1 MNIISILYFL
11 LIRPLELIY
20 EFIFSVSYQNSGNAF
35 FSIVILSISVGLLS
49 LPLYNRADKLQ
60 QESTVIEKHMKP
72 GKDRIKKAFKGDEQV
87 LLLQAY
93 YKEKHYHPL
102 MILRSSFSLLLQI
115 PFFIA
120 AYRMLS
126 SCIVLR
132 GSPLGPI
139 ADLGAPDG
147 MLRIGN
153 AAVNVLPVLM
163 TVINI
168 ISGTVYSKGMGLRA
182 KLQLYIT
189 ALIFLVLLYGSPSGL
204 VLYWTLNNL
213 FSLIKNIAGR
223 FMPKKNKVRAAEDK
237 AADRSTSVF
246 FLMYSLCLSLFIGF
260 LIPSEAFVPF
270 VADFMTNYHI
280 FDLPHYLWISF
291 FITAGFFT
299 VWGSIYFFILR
310 AREKG
315 VYIMALLLISAV
327 FDYFVFYRNNGNR
340 DRYLFISQY
349 IDDSIMDMLIN
360 VVVIIL
366 IAALLFI
373 IMRHRPKAINILA
386 IPVTIG
392 LVILVAVNMVKLER
406 SVRSFG
412 YTENQRDYPRITLS
426 QDGKNVVVIMLDRA
440 MGQLI
445 PYIVNENPDLISAFD
460 GFTYYSSALSFGR
473 CTITG
478 APAIYGGYEY
488 TPQALN
494 ARTDESLADK
504 HDESLL
510 VLPVLFGQNG
520 YDVTVMDP
528 PFAGYKW
535 IGDLSIF
542 DGYPY
547 IDSYISSEIMNP
559 YFDEMTEDWSDYMER
574 NTFSYSIRM
583 ASPVFIRK
591 LLYDDGFCNDLNR
604 RYSNVSYFQSA
615 EDMSHATGSK
625 FDFLNTYSVLLG
637 LSDITSVSEPDSS
650 EGSLLILTN
659 TAAHEPQLLEEP
671 GYGLS
676 RNIDNEEYDL
686 NNAGRFTNG
695 GVQLSIDNIETMSSY
710 QSQAASLEALGDWF
724 DYLREIGVYDNTRI
738 ILVSDHGPVFR
749 ISAEERENVDG
760 VFNINN
766 MNCLLMVKDFDS
778 NGFTVSDSFITN
790 AEVPVICARGLI
802 DDPVNPFTGNPL
814 RSELDHPEDFLY
826 FMSVDHNVRTDS
838 GNVFEP
844 AAWYSYDPGSGDI
857 YDTAAWEYNGFY

>member
-20 EFIFSVSYQNSGNAF
+20 EFIFSVSYQTYGNAF

-132 GSPLGPI
+132 GAPLGPI

-147 MLRIGN
+147 LLRIGN
-153 AAVNVLPVLM
+153 TAVNVLPVLM

-213 FSLIKNIAGR
+213 FSLIKNIAGK
-223 FMPKKNKVRAAEDK
+223 FMPKKNKVRAAADK
-237 AADRSTSVF
+237 AADRSTSGF

-291 FITAGFFT
+291 FIAAGFFT

-327 FDYFVFYRNNGNR
+327 FDYFVLYRNNGNR

-494 ARTDESLADK
+494 ARADESLADK

-528 PFAGYKW
+528 PFARYKW

-615 EDMSHATGSK
+615 EDMSHATGAK

-637 LSDITSVSEPDSS
+637 LSDITSISTGGSS
-650 EGSLLILTN
+650 EGLLLILTN

-760 VFNINN
+760 IFNINN

>member
-132 GSPLGPI
+132 GAPLGPI

-147 MLRIGN
+147 LLRIGN

-204 VLYWTLNNL
+204 VLYWTLNNV

-223 FMPKKNKVRAAEDK
+223 FMPKKNKVRAAADK

-291 FITAGFFT
+291 FIAAGFFT

-315 VYIMALLLISAV
+315 VYIMTLLLISAV

-615 EDMSHATGSK
+615 EDMSHATGAK

-637 LSDITSVSEPDSS
+637 LSDITSISTGGSS

-760 VFNINN
+760 IFNINN